1 MSLYTLNHR
10 INYKAI
16 CFCNKT
22 KNISSISIN
31 QINVQMKAINQKT
44 IVLFFLSFWCL
55 MITAQPSNEALVGT
69 IKGKVIDKN
78 LNQPI
83 PYATIAISDGSN
95 KIISGGIST
104 ENGDFLITDIPK
116 GKYTLNIQFIGYTTH
131 AQPIEISKKTKDIDV
146 GVVSLEETAQ
156 ALDDVTIVAERTTI
170 EQKIDRK
177 VINVGKDLTTTGGT
191 AAEIMNNIPS
201 VNVDQDGNIALR
213 GNQNVRIL
221 VDGKPTN
228 ISATQLLRQ
237 IPSTSIKKIEL
248 ITNPS
253 AKYNPEGMSGI
264 INIILHKNS
273 NIGFN
278 GNINLGVNW
287 DKNARFNNSID
298 LNYRSGKINVYGN
311 YGANIT
317 KNRNGGFVLRE
328 DENYLTNFVFL
339 DNNKSHLFKVGVD
352 YFINDRNTVSL
363 YTNQNLFD
371 GLTSG
376 TTDIIFLNNNENDLT
391 QDLVS
396 DSENLGST
404 YNFDYKHDFKKEGH
418 NIELEVDYNVF
429 DSDSDD
435 DFNFIGG
442 TGSFTDYNDLIDNE
456 RKNTTINLD
465 YVNPLSEK
473 TKLELGYEARLR
485 RTDNNYQSTLFPNSI
500 YSYDRDIHSL
510 YATYGKN
517 FEKWSY
523 QVGARLESYQVDAV
537 FNGEKVFED
546 EIFTVYPSAYLTYKP
561 GEKSTYQL
569 SYSRRVDRPGL
580 NQVNPIREWST
591 PRITS
596 IGNPSL
602 DPQFTNS
609 IEVNYTKRVK
619 GGSIT
624 GGVFYRLINDEIN
637 QTLIENPDVEEGQIL
652 TFDNF
657 DNNSAYGIE
666 ISSNYKPTKWW
677 NFNASFDLYGQTQK
691 GIIEGLQ
698 REVDAVIYNF
708 RVNNNFKATKN
719 LTFQIFG
726 FYRGEQEGVQFKTK
740 PFYFINTGARYNFM
754 KGKGTASI
762 NFNDIFNTMRF
773 RFSSDA
779 PFPQSG
785 RFQGETQTIYLGLS
799 YRFGSGKNRKVSRK
813 RRDNNEKSGGG
824 IL

>member
-1 MSLYTLNHR
+1 MLYKVQCITTLNQT
-10 INYKAI
+10 ND
-16 CFCNKT
+16 
-22 KNISSISIN
+22 
-31 QINVQMKAINQKT
+31 QMKTRIQRT
-44 IVLFFLSFWCL
+44 ITLFFFSFFSL
-55 MITAQPSNEALVGT
+55 ILIAQPSDDAIVGS

-83 PYATIAISDGSN
+83 PYATIIINDGAS
-95 KIISGGIST
+95 KTISGGITT

-116 GKYTLNIQFIGYTTH
+116 GNYTLKVQFIGYATYS
-131 AQPIEISKKTKDIDV
+131 QPIEISRKNRNLNIGT
-146 GVVSLEETAQ
+146 VSLVEEAES
-156 ALDDVTIVAERTTI
+156 LDDVTIVAERTTI

-221 VDGKPTN
+221 IDGKPTN
-228 ISATQLLRQ
+228 ISATQLLKQ

-264 INIILHKNS
+264 INIVLHKNA

-287 DKNARFNNSID
+287 DQNARFNNSID
-298 LNYRSGKINVYGN
+298 LNYRAGKVNFYGN

-317 KNRNGGFVLRE
+317 KNLNGGFVLRE
-328 DENYLTNFVFL
+328 DENYLTNFSFL
-339 DNNKSHLFKVGVD
+339 DNNKSHLFKVGID
-352 YFINDRNTVSL
+352 YYINERNTISV

-376 TTDIIFLNNNENDLT
+376 ITDIIFLDMDENDLT

-442 TGSFTDYNDLIDNE
+442 DGSFTNYNDLIDNE
-456 RKNTTINLD
+456 RTNTTINLD
-465 YVNPLSEK
+465 YTNPLTEK

-510 YATYGKN
+510 YATYGN
-517 FEKWSY
+517 NNEKWSY
-523 QVGARLESYQVDAV
+523 QLGARFENYQVDAI
-537 FNGEKVFED
+537 FNGEKIFED
-546 EIFTVYPSAYLTYKP
+546 DIFTVYPSAYLTYKP
-561 GEKSTYQL
+561 GEKNSYQL

-591 PRITS
+591 PRIIS

-609 IEVNYTKRVK
+609 VEFNYTRRLK
-619 GGSIT
+619 GGSLT
-624 GGVFYRLINDEIN
+624 GGIFYRLINDEIN
-637 QTLIENPDVEEGQIL
+637 LTLVENPDVEEGQIL

-657 DNNSAYGIE
+657 DNNSAYGFE
-666 ISSNYKPTKWW
+666 LSGNYKVTKWW
-677 NFNASFDLYGQTQK
+677 NFNVSFDFYGQTVK
-691 GIIEGLQ
+691 GVVEDVS
-698 REVDAVIYNF
+698 REVDAVISNF
-708 RVNNNFKATKN
+708 RMNNNFKATKN
-719 LTFQIFG
+719 LTFQVFG
-726 FYRGEQEGVQFKTK
+726 FYRGEQKGIQFDMK
-740 PFYFINTGARYNFM
+740 PFYFINTGARYNFL

-762 NFNDIFNTMRF
+762 NFNDIFNTQRF
-773 RFSSDA
+773 RFAGDT

-785 RFQGETQTIYLGLS
+785 RFQGETQTVFLGLS

-813 RRDNNEKSGGG
+813 RRDKNEKSGGG

>member
-1 MSLYTLNHR
+1 M
-10 INYKAI
+10 
-16 CFCNKT
+16 KT
-22 KNISSISIN
+22 SI
-31 QINVQMKAINQKT
+31 QKT
-44 IVLFFLSFWCL
+44 IALFFFSLWCL
-55 MITAQPSNEALVGT
+55 FLIAQPNNKTVLGSV
-69 IKGKVIDKN
+69 KGKVIDKT

-83 PYATIAISDGSN
+83 PYATIVINDGAN
-95 KIISGGIST
+95 KIVSGGITT
-104 ENGDFLITDIPK
+104 ENGDFSITDIPN
-116 GKYTLNIQFIGYTTH
+116 GNYTLKVQFIGYTTYS
-131 AQPIEISKKTKDIDV
+131 QSIEISRKNKDLDV
-146 GVVSLEETAQ
+146 GTVALEEA
-156 ALDDVTIVAERTTI
+156 AESLDDVTIVAERTTI

-191 AAEIMNNIPS
+191 AVEIMNNIPS

-213 GNQNVRIL
+213 GNENVRIL
-221 VDGKPTN
+221 VDGRPTN

-237 IPSTSIKKIEL
+237 IPATSIKKIEL

-253 AKYNPEGMSGI
+253 AKHIPEGMSGI
-264 INIILHKNS
+264 INIVLHKNS

-278 GNINLGVNW
+278 GNINIGVNY
-287 DKNARFNNSID
+287 DENARFNNSID
-298 LNYRSGKINVYGN
+298 LNYRTGKMNFYGN

-317 KNRNGGFVLRE
+317 KNRQAGFVLRE
-328 DENYLTNFVFL
+328 DQNYITDFIFL

-352 YFINDRNTVSL
+352 YFINDRNTISV

-376 TTDIIFLNNNENDLT
+376 TTDINFLNNDQNDLT

-396 DSENLGST
+396 DSDNLGST
-404 YNFDYKHDFKKEGH
+404 YNFDYKHDFKTEGH
-418 NIELEVDYNVF
+418 NIELEIDYNVF
-429 DSDSDD
+429 NSNNDD

-442 TGSFTDYNDLIDNE
+442 DGSFTDYNDLIDNE

-473 TKLELGYEARLR
+473 VKLELGYEARIR
-485 RTDNNYQSTLFPNSI
+485 RTNNDYESTLFPNSI
-500 YSYDRDIHSL
+500 YSYDRDIHAW

-517 FEKWSY
+517 YEKWSY
-523 QVGARLESYQVDAV
+523 QIGARLESYQVEAIFD
-537 FNGEKVFED
+537 GEKIFED
-546 EIFTVYPSAYLTYKP
+546 NIFTIYPSAFLTYNP
-561 GEKSTYQL
+561 GEKNTYQL

-591 PRITS
+591 PRIIS

-609 IEVNYTKRVK
+609 IEVNYTRRLK
-619 GGSIT
+619 GGSVT

-657 DNNSAYGIE
+657 DNNTAYGVE
-666 ISSNYKPTKWW
+666 VSSNYKVTKWW
-677 NFNASFDLYGQTQK
+677 SFNTSFDLYGQTQK
-691 GIIEGLQ
+691 GIIEGVSK
-698 REVDAVIYNF
+698 EVDAVIYSF
-708 RVNNNFKATKN
+708 RMNNSLKATKN
-719 LTFQIFG
+719 LTFQVFG
-726 FYRGEQEGVQFKTK
+726 FYRGDQKGVQFNTK
-740 PFYFINTGARYNFM
+740 PFYFINTGARYNFLE
-754 KGKGTASI
+754 GKGTASI
-762 NFNDIFNTMRF
+762 NFNDIFNTQRF
-773 RFSSDA
+773 RFDSDS
-779 PFPQSG
+779 PFPQNG
-785 RFQGETQTIYLGLS
+785 RFQGETQTVYLGLS

>member
-1 MSLYTLNHR
+1 M
-10 INYKAI
+10 
-16 CFCNKT
+16 KT
-22 KNISSISIN
+22 
-31 QINVQMKAINQKT
+31 INQKT

-55 MITAQPSNEALVGT
+55 ILTAQPNNEAIVGT

-78 LNQPI
+78 LKQPI
-83 PYATIAISDGSN
+83 PYATVVLNDGTN

-104 ENGDFLITDIPK
+104 ENGDFLIADVPK
-116 GKYTLNIQFIGYTTH
+116 GNYTLKIQFIGYSTYS
-131 AQPIEISKKTKDIDV
+131 QPIEISKKSKDIDV
-146 GVVSLEETAQ
+146 GTIALEETAES
-156 ALDDVTIVAERTTI
+156 LDDVTVVAERTTV

-221 VDGKPTN
+221 IDGKPTN
-228 ISATQLLRQ
+228 MTASQLLRQ

-264 INIILHKNS
+264 INIVLHKNS

-287 DKNARFNNSID
+287 DRNARFNSSID
-298 LNYRSGKINVYGN
+298 LNYRAGKVNLYGN

-317 KNRNGGFVLRE
+317 KNRNAGFVLRE
-328 DENYLTNFVFL
+328 DENYLTDFTFL
-339 DNNKSHLFKVGVD
+339 DNNKSHLFKAGLD
-352 YFINDRNTVSL
+352 YFINDRNTISV

-376 TTDIIFLNNNENDLT
+376 TTDIVFLNGNENDLT
-391 QDLVS
+391 QDLLS
-396 DSENLGST
+396 DSDNLGST

-418 NIELEVDYNVF
+418 NIELEIDYNVF
-429 DSDSDD
+429 ESDSDD

-442 TGSFTDYNDLIDNE
+442 NGSFTNYNDLIDNE
-456 RKNTTINLD
+456 RTNTTINLD
-465 YVNPLSEK
+465 YVNPLSES
-473 TKLELGYEARLR
+473 TKLELGYETRLR
-485 RTDNNYQSTLFPNSI
+485 RTDNDYRSTLFPNSV
-500 YSYDRDIHSL
+500 YSYDRDIHSF

-517 FEKWSY
+517 LEKWSY
-523 QVGARLESYQVDAV
+523 QLGARFESYQVEAV

-561 GEKSTYQL
+561 GEKDSYQL

-591 PRITS
+591 PRIIS
-596 IGNPSL
+596 IGNPEL

-624 GGVFYRLINDEIN
+624 GGVFYRLIDDEIN
-637 QTLIENPDVEEGQIL
+637 QTLVENPDVEEGQIL

-657 DNNSAYGIE
+657 DNNSAYGVE
-666 ISSNYKPTKWW
+666 LSSNYKPTTWW

-691 GIIEGLQ
+691 GIVEGVS

-708 RVNNNFKATKN
+708 RINNNFKATKN

-754 KGKGTASI
+754 KGKGTASV

-773 RFSSDA
+773 RFSGDT

>member
-1 MSLYTLNHR
+1 M
-10 INYKAI
+10 
-16 CFCNKT
+16 KT
-22 KNISSISIN
+22 FI
-31 QINVQMKAINQKT
+31 QKT
-44 IVLFFLSFWCL
+44 ITLFFFSFLCL
-55 MITAQPSNEALVGT
+55 TIHAQPSDKAIVGS
-69 IKGKVIDKN
+69 IKGKVIDKK
-78 LNQPI
+78 LQQPI
-83 PYATIAISDGSN
+83 PYATVVINDGAN
-95 KIISGGIST
+95 KIISGGITT

-116 GKYTLNIQFIGYTTH
+116 GNYTLKVQFIGYATYSE
-131 AQPIEISKKTKDIDV
+131 PIEISKKNRNLNV
-146 GVVSLEETAQ
+146 GTVTLEEEAES
-156 ALDDVTIVAERTTI
+156 LDDVTIVAERTTI

-201 VNVDQDGNIALR
+201 INVDQDGNIALR

-228 ISATQLLRQ
+228 MTPTQLLRQ

-264 INIILHKNS
+264 INIVLHKNS

-278 GNINLGVNW
+278 GNINIGVNF
-287 DKNARFNNSID
+287 DQNARFNNSID
-298 LNYRSGKINVYGN
+298 LNYRSGKVNLYGN

-317 KNRNGGFVLRE
+317 KNLNAGFVLRE
-328 DENYLTNFVFL
+328 DQNYLTDFSFL
-339 DNNKSHLFKVGVD
+339 DNNKSHLFKVGID
-352 YFINDRNTVSL
+352 YYINDRNTMSI

-371 GLTSG
+371 GLTQG
-376 TTDIIFLNNNENDLT
+376 ITDITFLNNDQNDLL

-396 DSENLGST
+396 DGDNLGST

-429 DSDSDD
+429 ESDSDD
-435 DFNFIGG
+435 DFRFVGG
-442 TGSFTDYNDLIDNE
+442 DGSFTNYNDLIDNARE
-456 RKNTTINLD
+456 NTTINLD

-473 TKLELGYEARLR
+473 AKLELGYEARLR
-485 RTDNNYQSTLFPNSI
+485 RTNNDYQSTLFPDSE
-500 YSYDRDIHSL
+500 YSYDRDIHSI

-523 QVGARLESYQVDAV
+523 QVGARLENYEVEAV
-537 FNGEKVFED
+537 FDGEKIFED
-546 EIFTVYPSAYLTYKP
+546 EIFTIYPSAYVTYKA
-561 GEKSTYQL
+561 GEKNTYQL

-591 PRITS
+591 PRIIS

-609 IEVNYTKRVK
+609 IEANYTRRLK

-652 TFDNF
+652 TFSNF
-657 DNNSAYGIE
+657 DDNSAYGIE
-666 ISSNYKPTKWW
+666 ISSNYRVTKWW
-677 NFNASFDLYGQTQK
+677 SFNTSFDLYGQTQR
-691 GIIEGLQ
+691 GIVEGISK
-698 REVDAVIYNF
+698 EVDAVIYSF
-708 RVNNNFKATKN
+708 RMNNSLKATKN
-719 LTFQIFG
+719 LTFQVFG
-726 FYRGEQEGVQFKTK
+726 FYRGDQEGVQFNTK
-740 PFYFINTGARYNFM
+740 PFYFINTGARYNFLE
-754 KGKGTASI
+754 GKGTASI

-773 RFSSDA
+773 RFSSDS

-785 RFQGETQTIYLGLS
+785 RFQGETQTVYLGLS

>member
-1 MSLYTLNHR
+1 
-10 INYKAI
+10 
-16 CFCNKT
+16 
-22 KNISSISIN
+22 
-31 QINVQMKAINQKT
+31 MKAINQKT
-44 IVLFFLSFWCL
+44 IVLLFFCFYCL
-55 MITAQPSNEALVGT
+55 LIAAQPKDEAIVGT

-78 LNQPI
+78 LKQPI
-83 PYATIAISDGSN
+83 PYATVVITDGAN
-95 KIISGGIST
+95 TIISGGIST
-104 ENGDFLITDIPK
+104 ENGNFLVTDIPR
-116 GKYTLNIQFIGYTTH
+116 GNYTLKIQFIGYTSYST
-131 AQPIEISKKTKDIDV
+131 PIEISRKSKDIDV
-146 GVVSLEETAQ
+146 GTVALEESAE
-156 ALDDVTIVAERTTI
+156 ALDDVTVVAERTTI

-213 GNQNVRIL
+213 GNENVRIL
-221 VDGKPTN
+221 IDGKPTN
-228 ISATQLLRQ
+228 LSASQLLRQ

-264 INIILHKNS
+264 INIVLHKNS

-278 GNINLGVNW
+278 GNINLGVNF
-287 DKNARFNNSID
+287 DENARFNNSID
-298 LNYRSGKINVYGN
+298 LNYRTGKVNVYGN

-317 KNRNGGFVLRE
+317 KNLNAGFVLRE
-328 DENYLTNFVFL
+328 DQNYLTDFSFL
-339 DNNKSHLFKVGVD
+339 DNNKSHLFKVGFD
-352 YFINDRNTVSL
+352 YYINDRNTISV

-371 GLTSG
+371 GLTKG
-376 TTDIIFLNNNENDLT
+376 TTDIVFLNNDQNDLT
-391 QDLVS
+391 QDLIS
-396 DSENLGST
+396 DNDNLAST

-429 DSDSDD
+429 ESDSDD

-442 TGSFTDYNDLIDNE
+442 DGSFINYNDLIDNE

-473 TKLELGYEARLR
+473 TKLELGYEARFR
-485 RTDNNYQSTLFPNSI
+485 RTDNEYQSTLFPNSI

-510 YATYGKN
+510 YTTYGKN

-523 QVGARLESYQVDAV
+523 QAGVRLESYQVDAI

-546 EIFTVYPSAYLTYKP
+546 EIFTAYPSAYLTYNP
-561 GEKSTYQL
+561 TEKSTYQL

-591 PRITS
+591 PRIIS

-609 IEVNYTKRVK
+609 IEANYTKKVK
-619 GGSIT
+619 GGSLT

-637 QTLIENPDVEEGQIL
+637 LTLIENPDVEEGQIL

-666 ISSNYKPTKWW
+666 VSSNYKPTKWW
-677 NFNASFDLYGQTQK
+677 NFNASFDLYGQTVK
-691 GIIEGLQ
+691 GVVEGLSK
-698 REVDAVIYNF
+698 EVDAVIYNF
-708 RVNNNFKATKN
+708 RMNNNFKATKN
-719 LTFQIFG
+719 LTFQVFG
-726 FYRGEQEGVQFKTK
+726 FYRGEQKGIQFDMK
-740 PFYFINTGARYNFM
+740 PFYFINTGARYNFLE
-754 KGKGTASI
+754 GKGTASI
-762 NFNDIFNTMRF
+762 NFNDIFNTQRF
-773 RFSSDA
+773 RFAGDS
-779 PFPQSG
+779 PFPQNG
-785 RFQGETQTIYLGLS
+785 RFQGETQTVYLGFS

-813 RRDNNEKSGGG
+813 RRDANEKSGGG